1 MRGKWRAIILTIG
14 VLALSLASPVTAS
27 AHGVNLEYTSD
38 VTIEIIARYD
48 SGTPMSGAQV
58 AVYTPE
64 DPTTPWLTGVCDE
77 EGRFTFVPDTSIPGT
92 WDVQVR
98 LAGHGGIIHIPVGGS
113 DVGASGVGGF
123 THLQIGL
130 MSACVVWGTIGTALY
145 FSRRRKV

>member
-64 DPTTPWLTGVCDE
+64 DPNNPWLTL
-77 EGRFTFVPDTSIPGT
+77 S
-92 WDVQVR
+92 
-98 LAGHGGIIHIPVGGS
+98 LIHI
-113 DVGASGVGGF
+113 
-123 THLQIGL
+123 
-130 MSACVVWGTIGTALY
+130 
-145 FSRRRKV
+145 